1 MLDRFYRQ
9 RYKILGG
16 PGCGKT
22 TKILHL
28 LKDYFN
34 KGLQPQDVLMIGFA
48 NATVDNL
55 RLRARK
61 EMNYSEKQA
70 ESIKT
75 IHKYCKD
82 NLDHYDVFSQKV
94 KKEFVQKIKTDPDN
108 WVMLDDSVFDRTK
121 EADAVGWDEV
131 NDKKLGVIFTLIGKA
146 RHETLARSYKPSYYY
161 HRKNKTQESDM
172 EQILEYSD
180 NHPNFSYTKVTRSE
194 IKFCYQQL
202 NNFKKQNNII
212 DFEDMLEK
220 ALAPNIIFDNYKVV
234 MVDEV
239 QDLSWLEWR
248 VIAKIGRTTEEMYLV
263 GDDDQA
269 IYGWKGSDVRIFQK
283 WPCPKK
289 HIKILPITHRLP
301 PKVYRLAEHIS
312 NQITRRLG
320 NKYDCK
326 KSYEGKVEF
335 LHDKGEFDPIIDI
348 DSNLIM
354 CARTWLNC
362 HGYIRYL
369 KDRGIIW
376 KEKSRRAAD
385 HRALISS
392 FPARPRSTIDT
403 WNKLKKGQAITTEGD
418 LTSGQRVMRLIEDLQ
433 PGLVKHGKKG
443 ALTKLDTS
451 PEEFK
456 DKTNS
461 YSFSD
466 LKEKYY
472 VLADINK
479 PWHEV
484 FYFSTSRKSSGKKP
498 NGLFIDDSDFNNYLK
513 MCWDNDPT
521 LSKADIIVST
531 IHGIKGMERKKVI
544 LSSDWGPGSLKN
556 YNSGIIRLEDEEVR
570 VCYVG
575 VSRAEEELYIFNP
588 SYKNTFPLL
597 NQEALKGVL

>member
-48 NATVDNL
+48 NATVTNL
-55 RLRARK
+55 RLRAQK
-61 EMNYSEKQA
+61 ELNFSEKQA

-82 NLDHYDVFSQKV
+82 SLDHYDVFSQKV
-94 KKEFVQKIKTDPDN
+94 KKEFIQKIKTDADN

-121 EADAVGWDEV
+121 EAEAVGWDEV
-131 NDKKLGVIFTLIGKA
+131 QDKKLGLIFNLIGHA
-146 RHETLARSYKPSYYY
+146 RHDALARSLYYN
-161 HRKNKTQESDM
+161 NKKESVI
-172 EQILEYSD
+172 EKILDYSD
-180 NHPNFSYTKVTRSE
+180 KHLNFKYTKITRSE

-202 NNFKKQNNII
+202 INFKTQNNVI

-283 WPCPKK
+283 WPCPKE
-289 HIKILPITHRLP
+289 HIEILPTTHRLP
-301 PKVYRLAEHIS
+301 KKVYRLAKHIS
-312 NQITRRLG
+312 NQITHRLG
-320 NKYDCK
+320 NEYTCK
-326 KSYEGKVEF
+326 KTYEGKVDF
-335 LHDKGEFDPIIDI
+335 LHDTGEFDAIIDI

-354 CARTWLNC
+354 CARTWKNC

-369 KDRGIIW
+369 KERGIIW
-376 KEKSRRAAD
+376 KEKSRTSDNRGS
-385 HRALISS
+385 LTSS
-392 FPARPRSTIDT
+392 FPGRPRSTINT
-403 WNKLKKGQAITTEGD
+403 WNELKKGHDIMTEGD
-418 LTSGQRVMRLIEDLQ
+418 LTSGQRIMRLIEDLK

-443 ALTKLDTS
+443 ALTKLDTC

-456 DKTNS
+456 DKTNT
-461 YSFSD
+461 YSFST

-479 PWHEV
+479 LWHEV
-484 FYFSTSRKSSGKKP
+484 FYFPTTRKSSAKKP
-498 NGLFIDDSDFNNYLK
+498 NGLFRDDGDFNNYLK
-513 MCWDNDPT
+513 MCWENDPT

-531 IHGIKGMERKKVI
+531 IHGVKGMERKKVI
-544 LSSDWGPGSLKN
+544 LSSDWGPGSLKS
-556 YNSGIIRLEDEEVR
+556 YNSGIIRLEDEEIR

-588 SYKNTFPLL
+588 THKNTFPLL
-597 NQEALKGVL
+597 SQEALRGIL

>member
-22 TKILHL
+22 TKILNIL
-28 LKDYFN
+28 REYFG
-34 KGLQPQDVLMIGFA
+34 KGLLPQDVLMIGFA
-48 NATVDNL
+48 NATVTNL
-55 RLRARK
+55 RLRAQ
-61 EMNYSEKQA
+61 EELNFSEKQA

-82 NLDHYDVFSQKV
+82 SIDHYEVFNQRV
-94 KKEFVQKIKTDPDN
+94 KKEFLKKLKTDPDN
-108 WVMLDDSVFDRTK
+108 WIMLDDSAFDKKDEET
-121 EADAVGWDEV
+121 VGWSEAE
-131 NDKKLGVIFTLIGKA
+131 NKKLGLIFSLIGNA
-146 RHETLARSYKPSYYY
+146 RHDVLARSLYYN
-161 HRKNKTQESDM
+161 NKKESII
-172 EQILEYSD
+172 EKILDYSD
-180 NHPNFSYTKVTRSE
+180 KQKNFNYSKLTRSE
-194 IKFCYQQL
+194 IKYCYQQL
-202 NNFKKQNNII
+202 TNFKKQNNVI

-220 ALAPNIIFDNYKVV
+220 ALAPNIIFNNYKVV

-248 VIAKIGRTTEEMYLV
+248 VIAKLGKTTEEMYLV
-263 GDDDQA
+263 GDDDQS
-269 IYGWKGSDVRIFQK
+269 IFGWKGSDSRIFQN
-283 WPCPKK
+283 WPCKK
-289 HIKILPITHRLP
+289 ENTKILPATHRLPQKIYRLATHIVHQITHRL
-301 PKVYRLAEHIS
+301 
-312 NQITRRLG
+312 G
-320 NKYDCK
+320 NEYACK
-326 KSYEGKVEF
+326 KSYEGKIDF
-335 LHDKGEFDPIIDI
+335 LHDTGEFDPIIDI

-354 CARTWLNC
+354 CARTWQNC

-376 KEKSRRAAD
+376 KEKSRTMENRGS
-385 HRALISS
+385 LTSS
-392 FPARPRSTIDT
+392 FPKRPRSVIDD
-403 WNKLKKGQAITTEGD
+403 WNKLKKGQTITTEGD
-418 LTSGQRVMRLIEDLQ
+418 LTSGLRIMRLIEDLK

-443 ALTKLDTS
+443 ALTKLDTC

-479 PWHEV
+479 LWHEV
-484 FYFSTSRKSSGKKP
+484 FYFPTSRKSSAKKP
-498 NGLFIDDSDFNNYLK
+498 NGLFRDDSDFNNYLK

-531 IHGIKGMERKKVI
+531 IHGVKGMERKKVI
-544 LSSDWGPGSLKN
+544 LSSDWGFGSLKS

-575 VSRAEEELYIFNP
+575 VSRAEEELYIFN
-588 SYKNTFPLL
+588 STYKNTFPLL
-597 NQEALKGVL
+597 SQEALRGVI

>member
-1 MLDRFYRQ
+1 MDKFYQQRF
-9 RYKILGG
+9 KILGG

-22 TKILHL
+22 TKILNL
-28 LKDYFN
+28 LREYFN
-34 KGLQPQDVLMIGFA
+34 KGLQPKDVLMVGFA

-55 RLRARK
+55 RLRAQK
-61 EMNYSEKQA
+61 ELNFSEKQA

-82 NLDHYDVFSQKV
+82 NIDHYDVFSQKV
-94 KKEFVQKIKTDPDN
+94 KKEFKDKIKTDPDN
-108 WVMLDDSVFDRTK
+108 WVMLDDSVFDRTG
-121 EADAVGWDEV
+121 EAEAVGWSEV
-131 NDKKLGVIFTLIGKA
+131 EDKKLGLIFSLIGNA
-146 RHETLARSYKPSYYY
+146 RHDALARSLKPSYYY
-161 HRKNKTQESDM
+161 HRKNKTTESDI
-172 EQILEYSD
+172 EEILNFSD
-180 NHPNFSYTKVTRSE
+180 THPNFQYSKLTRSE
-194 IKFCYQQL
+194 ISYCYQQL
-202 NNFKKQNNII
+202 VNFKTQNNVI

-220 ALAPNIIFDNYKVV
+220 ALAPNIIFDDYKVV

-248 VIAKIGRTTEEMYLV
+248 VISKLGRTAEEMYLV

-269 IYGWKGSDVRIFQK
+269 IYGWKGSNVKIFQK
-283 WPCPKK
+283 WPCPKT
-289 HIKILPITHRLP
+289 HITILPTTHRLP
-301 PKVYRLAEHIS
+301 QKVYKLAKHIS
-312 NQITRRLG
+312 HQITQRLG
-320 NKYDCK
+320 NEYDCK
-326 KSYEGKVEF
+326 KSYEGKVDF
-335 LHDKGEFDPIIDI
+335 LHDTGEFDPIIDI

-354 CARTWLNC
+354 CARTWSNC

-376 KEKSRRAAD
+376 KEKSRRAED
-385 HRALISS
+385 RSALMSS
-392 FPARPRSTIDT
+392 FPKRPRAVINSWDT
-403 WNKLKKGQAITTEGD
+403 LKKGQAITTDGD
-418 LTSGQRVMRLIEDLQ
+418 LTSGQRIMRLIEDLN
-433 PGLVKHGKKG
+433 PGLVQHGKKG
-443 ALTKLDTS
+443 ALTKLDTC

-484 FYFSTSRKSSGKKP
+484 FLFSTTRKASGKKP
-498 NGLFIDDSDFNNYLK
+498 NGLFRDDGDFNNYLK

-544 LSSDWGPGSLKN
+544 LSSDWGFISLKN

-570 VCYVG
+570 ACYVG
-575 VSRAEEELYIFNP
+575 VSRAEEELYIFN
-588 SYKNTFPLL
+588 STHKNTFPLL
-597 NQEALKGVL
+597 SQEALRGVL

>member
-48 NATVDNL
+48 NATVTNL
-55 RLRARK
+55 RLRAQK
-61 EMNYSEKQA
+61 ELNFSEKQA

-82 NLDHYDVFSQKV
+82 SLDHYDVFSQKV

-121 EADAVGWDEV
+121 EAEAVGWDEV
-131 NDKKLGVIFTLIGKA
+131 QDKKLGLIFNLIGHA
-146 RHETLARSYKPSYYY
+146 RHDALARSLYYN
-161 HRKNKTQESDM
+161 NKKESVI
-172 EQILEYSD
+172 EKILDYSD
-180 NHPNFSYTKVTRSE
+180 KHLNFKYTKITRSE

-202 NNFKKQNNII
+202 INFKTQNNVI

-248 VIAKIGRTTEEMYLV
+248 VIAKLGKTTEEMYLV
-263 GDDDQA
+263 GDDDQS
-269 IYGWKGSDVRIFQK
+269 IFEWKGSDSRIFQH
-283 WPCPKK
+283 WPCKK
-289 HIKILPITHRLP
+289 EHIKILPTTHRLP
-301 PKVYRLAEHIS
+301 QKVYRLAKHIS
-312 NQITRRLG
+312 HQITHRLG
-320 NKYDCK
+320 NEYDCK
-326 KSYEGKVEF
+326 KSYEGKVDF

-354 CARTWLNC
+354 CARTWKNC

-369 KDRGIIW
+369 KNRGIIW
-376 KEKSRRAAD
+376 KEKSRTMENRGS
-385 HRALISS
+385 LTSS
-392 FPARPRSTIDT
+392 FPKRPRAVIDN
-403 WNKLKKGQAITTEGD
+403 WNTLKKGQAITTEGD
-418 LTSGQRVMRLIEDLQ
+418 LTSGQRIMRLIEDLK
-433 PGLVKHGKKG
+433 PGLVQHGKKG
-443 ALTKLDTS
+443 ALTKLDTC

-484 FYFSTSRKSSGKKP
+484 FYFPTTRKASSKNP
-498 NGLFIDDSDFNNYLK
+498 NGLFRDDGDFNNYLK
-513 MCWDNDPT
+513 MCWENDPT

-531 IHGIKGMERKKVI
+531 IHGVKGMERKKVI
-544 LSSDWGPGSLKN
+544 LSSDWGYGSLLS

-588 SYKNTFPLL
+588 TYKNTFPLL
-597 NQEALKGVL
+597 SQEALRGVL